1 VSRSLS
7 SRSQVELATTR
18 RPAIFYLLITTV
30 TVLPRVRIFHNLQR
44 RKRSLPLPKAMFR
57 NVSLWRQGCSASHNL
72 TELICS
78 NSKHPKTGLDTS
90 SIMLFK
96 HTNEDRSPQSNDS
109 KFLPVRPL
117 VFQINCRFPSSE
129 WKTMQFGV

>member
-7 SRSQVELATTR
+7 SRTQAELGTSR
-18 RPAIFYLLITTV
+18 RPAIFYLPIITI
-30 TVLPRVRIFHNLQR
+30 TVLSRVRIFYNIQR

-57 NVSLWRQGCSASHNL
+57 DVSLWRQGCSTSHNL
-72 TELICS
+72 IELICS

-96 HTNEDRSPQSNDS
+96 HTNAARSPQSNDS
-109 KFLPVRPL
+109 KYLPVRPL
-117 VFQINCRFPSSE
+117 TFQINCRFASSE